1 MDKTKNQV
9 LREVTE
15 EYLKTLD
22 ISKSPAVIEAEILDA
37 LKHEYE
43 MHNSVADKGQKWR
56 YPDSMTPV
64 QIAMILLAKE
74 TIRLICQTNQL
85 SKRQYMKLGV
95 YNHNTGLYEIDV
107 DYFKSLIREYNFNA
121 TSRELEEI
129 ISVLKE
135 QAPVVMK
142 TVNKDLVPVNNGIFN
157 YSDKKLYDFDS
168 KYVFLAKS
176 TVDYNPKA
184 NVSPRIVMKDG
195 TIWTVDSFIDS
206 LSDDQEVRDLIW
218 EILSAILR
226 PNVKWNKAA
235 WFIGNGNNGKGTL
248 CELMR
253 NLVGRENC
261 ASIPLKSMSN
271 DFLLEPLIYAS
282 AVIVD
287 ENDDEFIDNA
297 ANLKTIC
304 SSDVLGINIKFQNP
318 VQLQPHVFMV
328 QCINEM
334 PRSKDKSNGFYR
346 RQLFVPFEKDF
357 TGKEIPEIKD
367 DYLKRKDVLEYI
379 LYRSLNTD
387 FYSFTETEISR
398 SLKEEFKEFNDPVR
412 QFVEEFVT
420 QTKWNFL
427 PKGFLFEGY
436 KSWFE
441 MNNPSGKALGKK
453 AFLQDLK
460 NILEEK
466 GGYEEYDV
474 PPIKWNQTNCSEP
487 EYLIQ
492 SYNITEWMNLSYKGN
507 DWKQRCTPVPRQTM
521 AGWLKVNYT
530 EEKEGE

>member
-37 LKHEYE
+37 MKYE
-43 MHNSVADKGQKWR
+43 FEIHNSVADKGQKWR
-56 YPDSMTPV
+56 YPEAMTPV

-74 TIRLICQTNQL
+74 RIKLICQTNQM
-85 SKRQYMKLGV
+85 SKRQYMKLGI

-107 DYFKSLIREYNFNA
+107 DYFKSLIRDYNFNA
-121 TSRELEEI
+121 TSRELDEI
-129 ISVLKE
+129 IAVLKE

-142 TVNKDLVPVNNGIFN
+142 TVDKDLVPVNNGIFS
-157 YSDKKLYDFDS
+157 YADKQLYDFDPQ
-168 KYVFLAKS
+168 YVFLAKS
-176 TVDYNPKA
+176 AVDYNPNA
-184 NVSPRIVMKDG
+184 NVSPQIVMKDG

-206 LSDDQEVRDLIW
+206 LLDDPEVRALIW
-218 EILSAILR
+218 EILSAIIR

-235 WFIGNGNNGKGTL
+235 WFIGCGNNGKGTL

-328 QCINEM
+328 QC
-334 PRSKDKSNGFYR
+334 
-346 RQLFVPFEKDF
+346 LVPKISQMVSIEDSFLCL
-357 TGKEIPEIKD
+357 
-367 DYLKRKDVLEYI
+367 LKRTLLE
-379 LYRSLNTD
+379 
-387 FYSFTETEISR
+387 
-398 SLKEEFKEFNDPVR
+398 
-412 QFVEEFVT
+412 
-420 QTKWNFL
+420 
-427 PKGFLFEGY
+427 
-436 KSWFE
+436 
-441 MNNPSGKALGKK
+441 KK
-453 AFLQDLK
+453 FQK
-460 NILEEK
+460 
-466 GGYEEYDV
+466 
-474 PPIKWNQTNCSEP
+474 
-487 EYLIQ
+487 
-492 SYNITEWMNLSYKGN
+492 
-507 DWKQRCTPVPRQTM
+507 
-521 AGWLKVNYT
+521 
-530 EEKEGE
+530 